1 MLVFPHL
8 SSSCRDHAYET
19 RPPRL
24 VFNITVDVEQQ
35 EFTVDDKPYWKKVS
49 SLELGPHR
57 RVARSKSYEV
67 KLLIKS
73 CKTLLDVTV

>member
-1 MLVFPHL
+1 MLFAYWL
-8 SSSCRDHAYET
+8 STCRDHAYET

-24 VFNITVDVEQQ
+24 VFSITVDVEQQ
-35 EFTVDDKPYWKKVS
+35 EFTMDDKPYWKKVS

-67 KLLIKS
+67 KLITK
-73 CKTLLDVTV
+73 